1 MNFLEQF
8 PSRDNLLEAWQPDP
22 AKPPLKVNNHI
33 HSPYSFSAFKS
44 IGEAVKLALA
54 EDVKILG
61 INDFYVAD
69 AYGEFIGECLKHRL
83 FPLLNIELIGIS
95 REDQQA
101 GIRINDPKNP
111 GRIYV
116 SGKGLAYP
124 FELPPEQKQKL
135 DRVVEESNRQ
145 VVTMIDL
152 VNKWME
158 YQKTGISLSVKVL
171 MEEHAKELLRERHVA
186 KALRVKIEQIADN
199 DDQFYKLLEHIYGGA
214 LSQKKRDDIAGIE
227 EELRARLLKAGAPA
241 FVPEDDKAFL
251 NLEEIITIISDAG
264 GIPTY
269 PMLLDGA
276 GGAFTEFES
285 SKENLSNSL
294 KSRGIHS
301 VELIPLRN
309 RIEVLKEYAEYFYEN
324 GFVVSFGT
332 EANTTAML
340 PLTVSCK
347 NAVPLDDKLMQISFK
362 GAAYIAAHQYLYVKE
377 GPGYQNE
384 DRDEMEGLGQAVLNF
399 YFESSKQN

>member
-1 MNFLEQF
+1 MNFLEHF
-8 PSRDNLLEAWQPDP
+8 PSRDILLGSWQPEISE
-22 AKPPLKVNNHI
+22 APLKVNNHI

-44 IGEAVKLALA
+44 IAEAVQLALS

-69 AYGEFIGECLKHRL
+69 AYGEFIDECLKQGL

-95 REDQQA
+95 KEDQQA
-101 GIRINDPKNP
+101 GIRINDPNNP
-111 GRIYV
+111 GRIYL

-124 FELPPEQKQKL
+124 FKLPPDQKRKL
-135 DRVVEESNRQ
+135 DRVLEESNRQ
-145 VVTMIDL
+145 VATMIDL

-158 YQKTGISLSVKVL
+158 FQQTGISLSVDKL
-171 MEEHAKELLRERHVA
+171 MEEHAKDLLRERHVA
-186 KALRVKIEQIADN
+186 KALRVKIEQMADS
-199 DDQFYKLLEHIYGGA
+199 DDQYYKLLEHVYGGA
-214 LSQKKRDDIAGIE
+214 ASQKKRADIAGIE

-241 FVPEDDKAFL
+241 FVPEDEKAFL
-251 NLEEIITIISDAG
+251 NLDEIISIISDAG

-276 GGAFTEFES
+276 GGTFTEFEN
-285 SKENLSNSL
+285 SKEKLLNSL
-294 KSRGIHS
+294 KSKGIQAI
-301 VELIPLRN
+301 ELIPLRN
-309 RIEVLKEYAEYFYEN
+309 RIEVVKEYAEYFYEN

-347 NAVPLDDKLMQISFK
+347 NEQALDERLMQISFM
-362 GAAYIAAHQYLYVKE
+362 GAAYMAAHQYRYVKE
-377 GPGYQNE
+377 GPGYHIAE
-384 DRDEMEGLGQAVLNF
+384 RGEMEALGMALLNY
-399 YFESSKQN
+399 YFKSSE

>member
-1 MNFLEQF
+1 MSFLKQF
-8 PSRDNLLEAWQPDP
+8 PSRDILLESWQPDTS
-22 AKPPLKVNNHI
+22 KPPLKVNNHI
-33 HSPYSFSAFKS
+33 HSPYSFSAFSS
-44 IGEAVKLALA
+44 IAEAVQLAQS

-61 INDFYVAD
+61 INDFYVAEG
-69 AYGEFIGECLKHRL
+69 YGEFIDECLRHRV

-101 GIRINDPKNP
+101 GIRINDPNNP

-124 FELPPEQKQKL
+124 FTLSPERKRNL
-135 DRVVEESNRQ
+135 DRVLEESNRQ
-145 VVTMIDL
+145 VATMIDL
-152 VNKWME
+152 VNKWLE
-158 YQKTGISLSVKVL
+158 FQQTGISLSVREV
-171 MEEHAKELLRERHVA
+171 MEEHAKDLLRERHVA
-186 KALRVKIEQIADN
+186 KALRVKIEQMTDRE
-199 DDQFYKLLEHIYGGA
+199 DQFYKLLEQVYGGT
-214 LSQKKRDDIAGIE
+214 LSQKKRGDIAGLE

-241 FVPEDDKAFL
+241 FVPEDERAFL
-251 NLEEIITIISDAG
+251 NLEEIIEIISDAG

-285 SKENLSNSL
+285 SKQTLLNAL

-301 VELIPLRN
+301 IELIPLRN

-347 NAVPLDDKLMQISFK
+347 NEVPLDERLMQISYQ

-377 GPGYQNE
+377 GRSYQLA
-384 DRDEMEGLGQAVLNF
+384 DRDEMERLGRAVLNY
-399 YFESSKQN
+399 YFKSSE

>member
-8 PSRDNLLEAWQPDP
+8 PSRNILLESWQPDTSEL
-22 AKPPLKVNNHI
+22 PLKVNNHI
-33 HSPYSFSAFKS
+33 HTPYSFSAFES
-44 IGEAVKLALA
+44 IAEAVQLALS

-69 AYGEFIGECLKHRL
+69 AYGEFIDECLKHRL

-95 REDQQA
+95 REDQKK
-101 GIRINDPKNP
+101 GVRINDPNNP

-124 FELPPEQKQKL
+124 FKLSPDLKSKL
-135 DRVVEESNRQ
+135 DRVLEESNKQ
-145 VVTMIDL
+145 VITMIDL

-158 YQKTGISLSVKVL
+158 FQQTGISLSVKEV
-171 MEEHAKELLRERHVA
+171 MEEHAKDLLRERHVA
-186 KALRVKIEQIADN
+186 KALRVKIEQMADN
-199 DDQFYKLLEHIYGGA
+199 EEQFYKLLEHVYGGA
-214 LSQKKRDDIAGIE
+214 LSQKKREDIAGLE
-227 EELRARLLKAGAPA
+227 EELRSRLLKAGAPA
-241 FVPEDDKAFL
+241 FVPEDEKAFL
-251 NLEEIITIISDAG
+251 NQEEIIEIISDAG

-276 GGAFTEFES
+276 RGAITEFES
-285 SKENLSNSL
+285 SKEKLLNSL

-301 VELIPLRN
+301 IELIPLRN

-347 NAVPLDDKLMQISFK
+347 NEVPLDDTLMQISYN

-377 GPGYQNE
+377 GPGYQKAG
-384 DRDEMEGLGQAVLNF
+384 RDEMERLGKAVFNY
-399 YFESSKQN
+399 YFESSEL